1 MGDEREESTN
11 LLSSVDEEAIAE
23 IECLARSPNRLR
35 LLAAIADEAPV
46 EKGTLRRRFEMSRT
60 TLSRNLD
67 LLEQRGWIE
76 ESAARAYAVTPAGA
90 VVVEHLADLLDVT
103 NLSNQLRPVFE
114 WLPNGALD
122 LDLSHL
128 ADADVMIAEPGDPWA
143 MINHHV
149 ATLKTM
155 DECRALLPFVGLHA
169 TEAGADRVIYDAAIA
184 EVVVTPSVSETF
196 QSNPQYTGPLVE
208 AASTGRFEVSVYEG
222 GIPYGLNIIDETV
235 QIVVADDEQPRALL
249 ETEGEAVQEWADRK
263 FQEYKEEA
271 ERLILEPRV
280 DDHSALTLD

>member
-1 MGDEREESTN
+1 MEESTD
-11 LLSSVDEEAIAE
+11 LLSSVDEEALAE

-35 LLAAIADEAPV
+35 LLAVIAEEAPV
-46 EKGTLRRRFEMSRT
+46 EKGALRGRFEMSRT

-76 ESAARAYAVTPAGA
+76 EPASRTYAVTRAGA
-90 VVVEHLADLLDVT
+90 VVAERFADLLEVAD
-103 NLSNQLRPVFE
+103 LSTQLQPVFE

-122 LDLSHL
+122 LELSHL
-128 ADADVMIAEPGDPWA
+128 ADADVVIAEPGDPWA

-169 TEAGADRVIYDAAIA
+169 AEAGAERVVHHGAVA

-196 QSNPQYTGPLVE
+196 QSNPQYAGPLAE
-208 AASTGRFEVSVYEG
+208 AASTGRFEVSVHEG
-222 GIPYGLNIIDETV
+222 SIPYGLNIVDETV
-235 QIVVADDEQPRALL
+235 QIVVADDGQPRALL
-249 ETEGEAVQEWADRK
+249 ESDADAVHEWADRT
-263 FQEYKEEA
+263 FQEYKRESEP
-271 ERLILEPRV
+271 LVLEPRP
-280 DDHSALTLD
+280 DEHSVRDLV